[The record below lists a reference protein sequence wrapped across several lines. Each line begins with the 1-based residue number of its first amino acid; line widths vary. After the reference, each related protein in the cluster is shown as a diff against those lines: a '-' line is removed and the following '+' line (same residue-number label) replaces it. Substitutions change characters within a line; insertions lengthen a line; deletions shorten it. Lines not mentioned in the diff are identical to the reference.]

1 MATNRQWTQRKAE
14 EEFSI
19 SRTVTLFCF
28 ISFAVWVSE
37 MEDALGMRVRS
48 IFTSFAPRVLLLL
61 MEGKYLFQ
69 KCICRVLKESLVSI
83 SISLFR
89 ETRWEN
95 CLWLFWY
102 GGKSMFLKK
111 GKTTNK
117 LMVLKDK
124 PIFNRLWFVWSCL
137 TCYYKMQLITGKLVH
152 TIGTDQRDSQRGNER
167 LKLNLKCNHLK
178 VGFFNLNLR

>member
-1 MATNRQWTQRKAE
+1 MSDQISNSSSKDNEILCSNQIILSSCVYHKENRKSMVQDMATNRQWTQRKAE

-69 KCICRVLKESLVSI
+69 KCICLVLKESLVSI

-124 PIFNRLWFVWSCL
+124 PIF
-137 TCYYKMQLITGKLVH
+137 
-152 TIGTDQRDSQRGNER
+152 TIDCDLCE
-167 LKLNLKCNHLK
+167 
-178 VGFFNLNLR
+178 VV